1 MNVTYI
7 YHSSFLVETMSGY
20 LLFDYFKGDL
30 PELSPYKPLYVFVSH
45 GHGDHFSASIFTIVD
60 FPA

>member
-30 PELSPYKPLYVFVSH
+30 PELSPYKPFLP
-45 GHGDHFSASIFTIVD
+45 DIFRHEIIHIRIL
-60 FPA
+60 FRQIENAG

>member
-30 PELSPYKPLYVFVSH
+30 PELSPYKRWMDFGVL
-45 GHGDHFSASIFTIVD
+45 GHGVNFKQRF
-60 FPA
+60 

>member
-30 PELSPYKPLYVFVSH
+30 PELSPL
-45 GHGDHFSASIFTIVD
+45 
-60 FPA
+60 